1 MAASGIVP
9 ERKMTPELWQRLK
22 SLFQAAL
29 EETTQDRAAFI
40 EAACG
45 GDLELKMHLKRLL
58 DAHQQSADSRD
69 APLAHIN
76 DFLDDNGAPL
86 QARQLALGGVGII
99 RPMIGQTIAHYRIL
113 EKLGG
118 GGMGVVY
125 KAEDSSLG
133 RFVALKFL
141 PDDLAQ
147 VPQALERFRRE
158 ARAASALNH
167 PHICTI
173 YEIGEQDGQTFIA
186 MEFMEGATLKQRI
199 AGKPLPLDEVLAW
212 GIEIADALGAAHS
225 KGIVHRD
232 IKPANIFVTDRG
244 HVKILDFGL
253 AKLMPAGAT
262 NLSVTKAVESEP
274 LTQPGAAMGTAVYMS
289 PEQVRC
295 EEMDARTDL
304 FSFGVVLYE
313 MATGFLPF
321 RGESIG
327 VVAEAILNRTP
338 VAPVRLNP
346 DIPPKLE
353 EVIHKALEKDR
364 KLRYQNATDLQTDL
378 RRLVR
383 DSSRNQWDASPSQ
396 QEQAET
402 KEQRPIKTKTW
413 KAYYYVAAAA
423 LVLALAAAFLYRRS
437 SLDHAAASKEWEQ
450 LTFFRDSVVYPALS
464 SDGRMLAFIRGD
476 NSFLPLGEL
485 NSLFPL
491 GEIYVKLLP
500 GGEPVQ
506 LTHDS
511 TTKLAPSFSPDNSQ
525 IAYSIVIPFDTW
537 EVPVLGG
544 EPHMLLPNA
553 SSLTWIEGGKRL
565 LFSEIKEGLH
575 MVVVTTDEGRGN
587 SRDVYVPTGERSMAH
602 LSYLSP
608 DGRWVLVVE
617 MSSRGEIL
625 PCRIVPFQGTND
637 IKVVGPPNGPCISGA
652 WSPDGKWIYLTARTD
667 DFHIWRQRFPDGDP
681 EQLTF
686 GPTSQEGIAM
696 APDGKSL
703 ITSVGSQD
711 LTVWLHD
718 KDGDHQISSEGN
730 TSSPAFS
737 GDGRKLYFLK
747 ANGQTRANELWSK
760 ELNSGKEERVL
771 PDYPILGY
779 SVTRDG
785 KELAFAM
792 KDQSGHTNLWIA
804 PTSRRSS
811 PVRISSAAVEDSPFF
826 LPDGDLVFRAIEG
839 GSNFLYRMKADG
851 TGRRKIASGIWD
863 ITSVSPDG
871 RWVVAGSGGSDKEQA
886 PGIKAFALD
895 GSATVPLCVTNCQVN
910 WDLNGKVAFLY
921 FPEVHEGSYAMPV
934 MRDSGLPKIPLT
946 VTVRIEDFANPKAI
960 TAVPWYVQSAVNPS
974 LYAYTRQNTRRNL
987 YRIQLP

>member
-1 MAASGIVP
+1 
-9 ERKMTPELWQRLK
+9 MTPKLWQRLK
-22 SLFQAAL
+22 PLFQAAL

-58 DAHQQSADSRD
+58 DAHQQSTDARD

-76 DFLDDNGAPL
+76 NCLDADGAPL
-86 QARQLALGGVGII
+86 PPGKLAVGGVDMV
-99 RPMIGQTIAHYRIL
+99 RLMIGQTISHYRIL

-173 YEIGEQDGQTFIA
+173 YEIGEENDQTFIA
-186 MEFMEGATLKQRI
+186 MEFMEGSTLKHRI

-212 GIEIADALGAAHS
+212 GTEIADALGAAHS

-244 HVKILDFGL
+244 DVKILDFGL
-253 AKLMPAGAT
+253 AKLMPTAAMPT
-262 NLSVTKAVESEP
+262 DVESER
-274 LTQPGAAMGTAVYMS
+274 LTQPGAAMGTVVYMS

-295 EEMDARTDL
+295 EEMDARTDM

-313 MATGFLPF
+313 MVTGFVPF

-346 DIPPKLE
+346 GIPPKLE
-353 EVIHKALEKDR
+353 DVISKALEKDR
-364 KLRYQNATDLQTDL
+364 KLRYQNAADMQTDL
-378 RRLVR
+378 RRLAR
-383 DSSRNQWDASPSQ
+383 DSGQSQWATSSSRQGQ
-396 QEQAET
+396 QET
-402 KEQRPIKTKTW
+402 TEQRLVKTKAR

-423 LVLALAAAFLYRRS
+423 LVLAVAAAFLYQRS
-437 SLDHAAASKEWEQ
+437 SSGHVATSKEWEQ

-491 GEIYVKLLP
+491 GDIYVKLLP

-525 IAYSIVIPFDTW
+525 IAYGIVIPFDTW

-565 LFSEIKEGLH
+565 LFSEIKEGIH

-617 MSSRGEIL
+617 MGSRGEIL

-652 WSPDGKWIYLTARTD
+652 WSPDGKWIYLSARTD

-737 GDGRKLYFLK
+737 ADGRKLYFLK

-839 GSNFLYRMKADG
+839 VSNFLYRMKADG

-910 WDLNGKVAFLY
+910 WDLSGKVAFLY

-960 TAVPWYVQSAVNPS
+960 TAVPGYVQSAVNSS

-987 YRIQLP
+987 YRIQIP

>member
-1 MAASGIVP
+1 
-9 ERKMTPELWQRLK
+9 MTPELWQRLK
-22 SLFQAAL
+22 PLFHAAL
-29 EETTQDRAAFI
+29 EETTQNRAAFI
-40 EAACG
+40 EASCG
-45 GDLELKMHLKRLL
+45 DDLELKMHLKQLL
-58 DAHQQSADSRD
+58 DAHQRTADSRD
-69 APLAHIN
+69 APLAHLN
-76 DFLDDNGAPL
+76 DFLDDNGVPL
-86 QARQLALGGVGII
+86 HPRKLASGGVGII
-99 RPMIGQTIAHYRIL
+99 RPMIGQTISHYRIL

-125 KAEDSSLG
+125 KAEDFSLS
-133 RFVALKFL
+133 RFAALKFL
-141 PDDLAQ
+141 PDELAQ

-186 MEFMEGATLKQRI
+186 MEFMEGTTLKHRI

-244 HVKILDFGL
+244 QVKILDFGL
-253 AKLMPAGAT
+253 AKLMPTGAMPT
-262 NLSVTKAVESEP
+262 DAEAER
-274 LTQPGAAMGTAVYMS
+274 LTQTGAAMGTVVYMS

-313 MATGFLPF
+313 MVTGFVPF
-321 RGESIG
+321 RGDSAG

-353 EVIHKALEKDR
+353 DVISKALEKDR
-364 KLRYQNATDLQTDL
+364 KLRYQNAADMQTDL
-378 RRLVR
+378 RRLAR
-383 DSSRNQWDASPSQ
+383 DSSRSQWAASSSRQ
-396 QEQAET
+396 GQQAELQPVRS
-402 KEQRPIKTKTW
+402 KAR
-413 KAYYYVAAAA
+413 KAYYYVAAAI
-423 LVLALAAAFLYRRS
+423 VLALAAAFLYRRS
-437 SLDHAAASKEWEQ
+437 SSGHVATSKEWEQ
-450 LTFFRDSVVYPALS
+450 LTFFRDSVVYPTLS
-464 SDGRMLAFIRGD
+464 PDGRMLAFIRGD

-485 NSLFPL
+485 NSLFPR
-491 GEIYVKLLP
+491 GDIYIKLLP

-511 TTKLAPSFSPDNSQ
+511 TTKLAPSFSPDNSR
-525 IAYSIVIPFDTW
+525 IAYGVIIPFDTW

-587 SRDVYVPTGERSMAH
+587 SRDVYVPPGERRMAH
-602 LSYLSP
+602 HSYLSP

-617 MSSRGEIL
+617 MGSRGEIL
-625 PCRIVPFQGTND
+625 PCRIVPFQATNE
-637 IKVVGPPNGPCISGA
+637 ISLVGPPNGPCISGA
-652 WSPDGKWIYLTARTD
+652 WSPDGKWIYLTAKTD
-667 DFHIWRQRFPDGDP
+667 DFHIWRQRFPDGEP

-686 GPTSQEGIAM
+686 DPTSQEGIAM

-737 GDGRKLYFLK
+737 ADGRNLYFLK
-747 ANGQTRANELWSK
+747 TNGQTRDNELWSK
-760 ELNSGKEERVL
+760 ELNGGKEEKVL
-771 PDYPILGY
+771 PDYPILSY
-779 SVTRDG
+779 SVSRDG
-785 KELAFAM
+785 NEFAFAM

-826 LPDGDLVFRAIEG
+826 LPNGDLIFRAIEG
-839 GSNFLYRMKADG
+839 GSNFLYRMKTDG
-851 TGRRKIASGIWD
+851 TGRRKIASEIWD
-863 ITSVSPDG
+863 VTSVSPDG
-871 RWVVAGSGGSDKEQA
+871 RWVIAGSGGSDKEQA
-886 PGIKAFALD
+886 PGIKAFASD
-895 GSATVPLCVTNCQVN
+895 GSTTVPLCVTNCQVN
-910 WDLNGKVAFLY
+910 WDLSGKIAFLY
-921 FPEVHEGSYAMPV
+921 FPQVHEGSYALPV

-960 TAVPWYVQSAVNPS
+960 TAIPWYVQSAASPS

>member
-1 MAASGIVP
+1 MN
-9 ERKMTPELWQRLK
+9 PELWQRLK
-22 SLFQAAL
+22 PLFHAAR

-45 GDLELKMHLKRLL
+45 DDLELKMHLKRLL
-58 DAHQQSADSRD
+58 DADEQSADSRD
-69 APLAHIN
+69 APIAHIN
-76 DFLDDNGAPL
+76 HFLDDNGVPL
-86 QARQLALGGVGII
+86 EAGKLGVDEVGII
-99 RPMIGQTIAHYRIL
+99 RPMIGQTISHYRIL
-113 EKLGG
+113 ETLGG

-125 KAEDSSLG
+125 KAEDSALG

-173 YEIGEQDGQTFIA
+173 YEIGEEDGQTFIA
-186 MEFMEGATLKQRI
+186 MEFMQGATLKQRI

-244 HVKILDFGL
+244 NIKILDFGL
-253 AKLMPAGAT
+253 AKLMPTGAT
-262 NLSVTKAVESEP
+262 NLSAMPAEGEGLTR
-274 LTQPGAAMGTAVYMS
+274 LTQPGAAMGTVVYMS

-313 MATGFLPF
+313 MVTGFVPF
-321 RGESIG
+321 RGESMG

-346 DIPPKLE
+346 DVPPKLE

-364 KLRYQNATDLQTDL
+364 KLRYQNAADLQTDL
-378 RRLVR
+378 RRLAR
-383 DSSRNQWDASPSQ
+383 DRSQSQWDASSSKQGEPAT
-396 QEQAET
+396 QEQ
-402 KEQRPIKTKTW
+402 PSIKTRAR

-423 LVLALAAAFLYRRS
+423 LVLAIAAAFLLRRS
-437 SLDHAAASKEWEQ
+437 FPNHGATSKEWEQ

-464 SDGRMLAFIRGD
+464 PDGRMLAFIRGD
-476 NSFLPLGEL
+476 NSVLPLGEV
-485 NSLFPL
+485 NSLLPL
-491 GEIYVKLLP
+491 GDIYVKLLP

-511 TTKLAPSFSPDNSQ
+511 TTKQAPSFSPDNSR
-525 IAYSIVIPFDTW
+525 IAYGLVGPWDTW

-544 EPHMLLPNA
+544 EPHVLLPNA

-565 LFSEIKEGLH
+565 LFSEIKTGLH
-575 MVVVTTDEGRGN
+575 MVVVTTDESRGS
-587 SRDVYVPTGERSMAH
+587 SRDVYVPAGERSMAH
-602 LSYLSP
+602 HSYLSP

-617 MSSRGEIL
+617 MDSRGEIL

-637 IKVVGPPNGPCISGA
+637 IKIVGPPNGACLSGA
-652 WSPDGKWIYLTARTD
+652 WSPDGKWIYLTAKTD

-696 APDGKSL
+696 APDGRSL

-718 KDGDHQISSEGN
+718 KDGDHQVSSEGN
-730 TSSPAFS
+730 TLSPAFS
-737 GDGRKLYFLK
+737 ADGRRLYFLK
-747 ANGQTRANELWSK
+747 TNDQTHDQTRSEELWVK
-760 ELNSGKEERVL
+760 ELESGKAERVL

-779 SVTRDG
+779 SVSQDG
-785 KELAFAM
+785 REVAFAM
-792 KDQSGHTNLWIA
+792 KDQSGHAGLWIA

-811 PVRISSAAVEDSPFF
+811 PVRISSTAVEDSPFF
-826 LPDGDLVFRAIEG
+826 LPNGDLVFRAIEG
-839 GSNFLYRMKADG
+839 GSNFLYRMKTDG
-851 TGRRKIASGIWD
+851 TGRRKITPEHIVD
-863 ITSVSPDG
+863 IKSVSPDG
-871 RWVVAGSGGSDKEQA
+871 RWVVSGGLGSDQEHT
-886 PGIKAFALD
+886 PGIRAFALD
-895 GSATVPLCVTNCQVN
+895 GSAEVTLCVVNCELH
-910 WDLNGKVAFLY
+910 WDMSGKFAILNFDTL
-921 FPEVHEGSYAMPV
+921 PRGSYALPV
-934 MRDSGLPKIPLT
+934 MRDSGLPKIPLSE
-946 VTVRIEDFANPKAI
+946 RPHIPDFPNSKAI
-960 TAVPWYVQSAVNPS
+960 TTIPWYVESAVSPS
-974 LYAYTRQNTRRNL
+974 VYAYTRQNTRRNL
-987 YRIQLP
+987 YRIPLP

>member
-1 MAASGIVP
+1 
-9 ERKMTPELWQRLK
+9 MTPELWQRLK
-22 SLFQAAL
+22 PLFHAAL
-29 EETTQDRAAFI
+29 EETIQNRAAFI
-40 EAACG
+40 EVACG
-45 GDLELKMHLKRLL
+45 DDLELKMHLKRLL

-76 DFLDDNGAPL
+76 NFLDGSGPPL
-86 QARQLALGGVGII
+86 PAGDLAAGVIRPI
-99 RPMIGQTIAHYRIL
+99 VRPMIGQTISHYRIL

-133 RFVALKFL
+133 RFAALKFL

-186 MEFMEGATLKQRI
+186 MEFMEGATLKHRI

-212 GIEIADALGAAHS
+212 GIEIAEGLGAAHS

-253 AKLMPAGAT
+253 AKLMPSGVT

-274 LTQPGAAMGTAVYMS
+274 LTQPGAAMGTVVYMS

-313 MATGFLPF
+313 MVTGFVPF

-346 DIPPKLE
+346 GVPPKLE
-353 EVIHKALEKDR
+353 DVVHKALEKDR
-364 KLRYQNATDLQTDL
+364 KLRYQNAADLQADL
-378 RRLVR
+378 RRLAR
-383 DSSRNQWDASPSQ
+383 DSGRSQWDASSSRQ
-396 QEQAET
+396 GEQETQEQP
-402 KEQRPIKTKTW
+402 PIKTKAR
-413 KAYYYVAAAA
+413 KVYYYVAAAA

-437 SLDHAAASKEWEQ
+437 SSGHVETSKEWEQ

-485 NSLFPL
+485 NSLFPR
-491 GEIYVKLLP
+491 GNIYIKLLP

-511 TTKLAPSFSPDNSQ
+511 MTKLAPSFSPDNSRV
-525 IAYSIVIPFDTW
+525 AYGVLIPFDTW

-565 LFSEIKEGLH
+565 LFSEIKEGGLH

-587 SRDVYVPTGERSMAH
+587 SRDVYVPPGDRSMAH
-602 LSYLSP
+602 HSYLSP

-617 MSSRGEIL
+617 MGSRGEIL
-625 PCRIVPFQGTND
+625 PCRVVPFQATND
-637 IKVVGPPNGPCISGA
+637 IKLVGPPNGPCISGA
-652 WSPDGKWIYLTARTD
+652 WSPDGKWIYLTAKTD

-718 KDGDHQISSEGN
+718 KEGDHQVSSEGN

-737 GDGRKLYFLK
+737 ADGRNLYFLK

-760 ELNSGKEERVL
+760 ELNSGKEEKVL
-771 PDYPILGY
+771 PDYPILSY
-779 SVTRDG
+779 SVSRDG

-826 LPDGDLVFRAIEG
+826 LPNGDLIFRAIED
-839 GSNFLYRMKADG
+839 GSDFLYRMKADG
-851 TGRRKIASGIWD
+851 SGRRKITSERIWE

-871 RWVVAGSGGSDKEQA
+871 QWAVGGSGGSNKEPA
-886 PGIKAFALD
+886 GIKAFALD
-895 GSATVPLCVTNCQVN
+895 GSATVTLCVTNCQVN
-910 WDLNGKVAFLY
+910 WDLSGKFAFLY
-921 FPEVHEGSYAMPV
+921 FADLRGDSYVLPL
-934 MRDSGLPKIPLT
+934 MRDSELPKIPLT
-946 VTVRIEDFANPKAI
+946 LTVRIEDFANPKAI
-960 TAVPWYVQSAVNPS
+960 TAIPWYVQSAVSPS

-987 YRIQLP
+987 YRIQLH